1 MSRLITS
8 GDTNLNFGKLLP
20 APYIEQIYLGTDT
33 TEDLGTIDVQINI
46 YIRSN
51 EYSDDATLLHQLRD
65 LRIVWMYAAPSSTE
79 LDELISGEK
88 NIWAYELE
96 VLANWGG
103 ANTFQLSEVSDDL
116 EVIYDDEGNRVLK
129 LTYLSSNTGDTLT
142 LDSAWSGIG
151 SDVYLFAW
159 ATFDLVDSAYW
170 DSYDFSSGDQI
181 WEDRFGRFL
190 TMETGGVAY
199 EPVWVDKAAATTEEV
214 IWTDEDGNAYDGTP
228 LQSVSSRYYSV
239 NRVTHADIV
248 SSFQDILDAYES
260 LAEDDEPLQDMLDQI
275 SYVLVTYGK
284 EADLL
289 PQLNLLRRVFPSKSS
304 VTNVGQLFINYRD
317 AIYNTNTVIEEGDL
331 LSKKEVVNT
340 KVIDLRTTT
349 LTGFSTDDTCFVDSS
364 GDVGDVVTY
373 RNGQISV
380 ISNLLLERT
389 SFDYNV
395 GNNQYYNDY
404 GFFFFDYDK
413 ALYETS
419 AISQYIDM
427 SLLFDLFGTDMLTSY
442 FQLSKVY
449 LYRKEGSPSD
459 ESTDENGDNYAT
471 HYHMVT
477 NYENGYSPTPAACPS
492 CDGESMEWV
501 SQNTYPT
508 YGVPY
513 AEGTRGS
520 GDCFAVSFVLLRN
533 FQLAS
538 EDGNDDYKMMCFEF
552 QDLLKYD
559 AGLVRGASS
568 SDAVDEYLEG
578 TANRLQFKVNI
589 VDNTFQF
596 LSDISDAYAD
606 AISGLETYISD
617 VAGADCVFSTIDGR
631 WVDSFVEEMH
641 AEYDD
646 DLGNAPWNFYPVYY
660 CLYKELFTRDHD
672 GDMTAVLAEANTLSE
687 RINPDYGTIDELK
700 AFQIKFDALYTDYF
714 GTDPI
719 ATIIDALESADSVE
733 RQYYRMFSTD
743 EYITTY
749 AISSDDEDANSIC
762 EATAHSMTEWDLSV
776 GEYTSADPEYLVVEK
791 YSNGAETTVPW
802 SSVDDPH
809 TVLRSGDAT
818 GALLTSNFAII
829 YLTGIGTN
837 AFYIDGVE
845 LEDGD
850 SVADYITFKK
860 VTYGS
865 YVPGPM
871 TIQAEDEIEST
882 AAEAEIFV
890 RTAQDPDDLS
900 KQVQFVIIPVN
911 ELLNWEEMTGPDT
924 IITLYRIESNFGG
937 AVTVYATDGLDYR
950 LEDFTAY
957 VLGVEPGEDPP
968 AEGTDFTS

>member
-1 MSRLITS
+1 
-8 GDTNLNFGKLLP
+8 
-20 APYIEQIYLGTDT
+20 
-33 TEDLGTIDVQINI
+33 
-46 YIRSN
+46 
-51 EYSDDATLLHQLRD
+51 
-65 LRIVWMYAAPSSTE
+65 
-79 LDELISGEK
+79 
-88 NIWAYELE
+88 
-96 VLANWGG
+96 
-103 ANTFQLSEVSDDL
+103 
-116 EVIYDDEGNRVLK
+116 
-129 LTYLSSNTGDTLT
+129 
-142 LDSAWSGIG
+142 
-151 SDVYLFAW
+151 
-159 ATFDLVDSAYW
+159 
-170 DSYDFSSGDQI
+170 
-181 WEDRFGRFL
+181 GRFL

-349 LTGFSTDDTCFVDSS
+349 LTGFSTDDTCYVDSS

-389 SFDYNV
+389 SFNENESIGVNLHYS
-395 GNNQYYNDY
+395 DY

-477 NYENGYSPTPAACPS
+477 NYEDGYKAT
-492 CDGESMEWV
+492 DMEWV

-513 AEGTRGS
+513 AENS
-520 GDCFAVSFVLLRN
+520 GDECYAVSFVLLRN
-533 FQLAS
+533 FQLAT
-538 EDGNDDYKMMCFEF
+538 EEGNDGYKMMCFEF
-552 QDLLKYD
+552 QDLLEFD
-559 AGLVRGASS
+559 ATDWGAA
-568 SDAVDEYLEG
+568 DAVDEYLED

-589 VDNTFQF
+589 VDNTPQF

-641 AEYDD
+641 ALYDD

-672 GDMTAVLAEANTLSE
+672 GDMTAVIAEANTLSE
-687 RINPDYGTIDELK
+687 RINPDYGTLDELT

-714 GTDPI
+714 GGDL
-719 ATIIDALESADSVE
+719 ALLDSVE

-743 EYITTY
+743 EYITAY
-749 AISSDDEDANSIC
+749 AIAYDETEMTNTNSIC
-762 EATAHSMTEWDLSV
+762 NATAHSMTEWDLSV
-776 GEYTSADPEYLVVEK
+776 GEETAASADYLIVDK
-791 YSNGAETTVPW
+791 YSTGAETAIAI
-802 SSVDDPH
+802 
-809 TVLRSGDAT
+809 GDADT
-818 GALLTSNFAII
+818 AYHALMDGAEVGARQNSKLTIAYLADIGASAI
-829 YLTGIGTN
+829 YV
-837 AFYIDGVE
+837 DGVE
-845 LEDGD
+845 VESGG
-850 SVADYITFKK
+850 SMTDYITLKK
-860 VTYGS
+860 VLEYGGEQVSSIDYDAATEGTFESMAPASSVSADILVYPDGDPGITDVDGLLFLINPNNDLLHWRDTYE
-865 YVPGPM
+865 
-871 TIQAEDEIEST
+871 EDIGLGRTTTHWYANIYYIESDFEGKVT
-882 AAEAEIFV
+882 ALGN
-890 RTAQDPDDLS
+890 DG
-900 KQVQFVIIPVN
+900 N
-911 ELLNWEEMTGPDT
+911 
-924 IITLYRIESNFGG
+924 LY
-937 AVTVYATDGLDYR
+937 T
-950 LEDFTAY
+950 LEDFVVFMLAVGPSESGPRESVDY
-957 VLGVEPGEDPP
+957 ELL
-968 AEGTDFTS
+968 